1 MPAVSVIM
9 PVKNQ
14 EKYIEVALRSVV
26 DQKFEDMEIIVIND
40 GSTDKTA
47 QKLKGFQKDNRIHII
62 DLQQSQGI
70 VTALNIG
77 LKATTGQF
85 IARMDGDD
93 AMHPERI
100 QKQVEFMQSH
110 AGVDLCGCCVTCFN
124 DADAL
129 SQGVRKFQEWH
140 NSLLTGEEMRRDM
153 YVDSPM
159 VHPTFFGSRAFFQ
172 QLGGYRDTGFAED
185 YDLIFRAIF
194 SGAKLKK
201 LPERLL
207 KWRDHPHRE
216 IRTNPNLKKDRLFRQ
231 KARFFRKFD
240 PMANQPLYL
249 FGIWRYGKSLLD
261 ALHEEGVNLRGV
273 IDPSGKRLK
282 SGVRGL
288 PAFDLTMKLPKNAVI
303 INALPLSG
311 SPIPEAA
318 AFLADK
324 TVLNWVL

>member
-14 EKYIEVALRSVV
+14 EKYIEAALCSVIEQEF
-26 DQKFEDMEIIVIND
+26 DDMEIIVIND
-40 GSTDKTA
+40 GSTDKTSK
-47 QKLKGFQKDNRIHII
+47 KLNLFQKDTRIHII
-62 DLQQSQGI
+62 GLPQSQGI
-70 VTALNIG
+70 VTGLNIG
-77 LKATTGQF
+77 LNAATGEF

-93 AMHPERI
+93 IMHPERI
-100 QKQVEFMQSH
+100 LRQYNFMQSNPD
-110 AGVDLCGCCVTCFN
+110 VDLCGCCVTCFSDGN
-124 DADAL
+124 TI
-129 SQGVRKFQEWH
+129 SQGVLSFQKWH
-140 NSLLTGEEMRRDM
+140 NSLLTGEEMRRNM

-194 SGAKLKK
+194 SGAKVTK
-201 LPERLL
+201 LPELLL
-207 KWRDHPHRE
+207 KWRDHPDRE

-231 KARFFRKFD
+231 KARFFREFD
-240 PMANQPLYL
+240 PLTNQPLYL

-261 ALHEEGVNLRGV
+261 AFREEGVRIAGV
-273 IDPSGKRLK
+273 IDPSGRRLK

-288 PAFDLTMKLPKNAVI
+288 PAFDLTMKLPENAVV

-318 AFLADK
+318 AFLAGK